1 MKKFIVCTI
10 LGLLSFVACKKYD
23 EIAMWNKS
31 EDASVNVTYLQLITE
46 ALQNNDYVTAIS
58 PITENGEII
67 GYRIVFA
74 KSDPVTIYN
83 NENGGSMFSDIDC
96 SDPDYFILTL
106 AENGEQIKL
115 PYYKD
120 KFDLLFVS
128 ENDMGK
134 EMTIY
139 CEAGT
144 TTEVRYELTN
154 PMNVPIAVEC
164 VSHSGYKVVAD
175 KKIKKI
181 FISAPDDP
189 TAIGDSQ
196 NEILIFASDEERT
209 IMRKLVV
216 KQVKHI
222 EYKATRQ
229 LDFKNRSGNPRFYG
243 NDYEYLDDRS
253 SYNPVTGEGK
263 WAYSGILTLVVPS
276 AFIGDTDLRSLTIPE
291 GVETIGDNAFS
302 NSAIETIKLPESLV
316 KISQFAFSKS
326 NLTEITIPKNVE
338 RLEYSVFAG
347 KGGGGAPLRRVVFAG
362 DKIET
367 IENNTFA
374 DCNSLKEIN
383 LPKGLKK
390 IGYNAFIRCTA
401 LEEIIIPDAV
411 TVIEKQV
418 FNQCSALKNVSLG
431 TQLETIGTN
440 TFAKCFAL
448 ETVICPDETPATIGK
463 GAFPVTD
470 GWGDYTANYKIY
482 VPDEQ
487 LETYRQ
493 TWSDYWAA
501 PNSFQ
506 ITKVIYGISSM
517 PT

>member
-1 MKKFIVCTI
+1 MI

-196 NEILIFASDEERT
+196 NEILIFASE
-209 IMRKLVV
+209 
-216 KQVKHI
+216 
-222 EYKATRQ
+222 
-229 LDFKNRSGNPRFYG
+229 
-243 NDYEYLDDRS
+243 
-253 SYNPVTGEGK
+253 
-263 WAYSGILTLVVPS
+263 
-276 AFIGDTDLRSLTIPE
+276 IGRAH
-291 GVETIGDNAFS
+291 V
-302 NSAIETIKLPESLV
+302 
-316 KISQFAFSKS
+316 
-326 NLTEITIPKNVE
+326 
-338 RLEYSVFAG
+338 
-347 KGGGGAPLRRVVFAG
+347 
-362 DKIET
+362 
-367 IENNTFA
+367 
-374 DCNSLKEIN
+374 
-383 LPKGLKK
+383 
-390 IGYNAFIRCTA
+390 
-401 LEEIIIPDAV
+401 
-411 TVIEKQV
+411 
-418 FNQCSALKNVSLG
+418 
-431 TQLETIGTN
+431 
-440 TFAKCFAL
+440 
-448 ETVICPDETPATIGK
+448 
-463 GAFPVTD
+463 
-470 GWGDYTANYKIY
+470 
-482 VPDEQ
+482 
-487 LETYRQ
+487 
-493 TWSDYWAA
+493 
-501 PNSFQ
+501 
-506 ITKVIYGISSM
+506 
-517 PT
+517 